1 MHGHA
6 PIHLSQALPCVY
18 VHSACGEHP
27 EARTY
32 VHTSSNPANGSRLEL
47 LGKNLIDLGS
57 ICGYLSCL
65 PVQAHTTAFVD
76 PISVEFAGVR
86 VYEVPPN
93 GQGIAALLALNIL
106 KELGVVDDAKK
117 AAAAAAADK
126 AGAGESGAAT
136 AAAGGWGGE
145 AAYLH
150 RLIEVLRLAFAD
162 TRWYCADM
170 DKADVPVEE
179 LLGQRYAAERAQLFD
194 PAR

>member
-1 MHGHA
+1 M
-6 PIHLSQALPCVY
+6 
-18 VHSACGEHP
+18 
-27 EARTY
+27 
-32 VHTSSNPANGSRLEL
+32 
-47 LGKNLIDLGS
+47 
-57 ICGYLSCL
+57 
-65 PVQAHTTAFVD
+65 PVQTHTTAFVD

-117 AAAAAAADK
+117 AEGDAAAAAGEGGAK
-126 AGAGESGAAT
+126 KEGGAGVGR
-136 AAAGGWGGE
+136 GE

-170 DKADVPVEE
+170 DKAEVPVEE
-179 LLGQRYAAERAQLFD
+179 LLGQPYAAERARLFD
-194 PAR
+194 PSK

>member
-1 MHGHA
+1 M
-6 PIHLSQALPCVY
+6 
-18 VHSACGEHP
+18 
-27 EARTY
+27 
-32 VHTSSNPANGSRLEL
+32 
-47 LGKNLIDLGS
+47 
-57 ICGYLSCL
+57 
-65 PVQAHTTAFVD
+65 PVQTHTTAFVD

-117 AAAAAAADK
+117 AEGDAAAAAGEGGAK
-126 AGAGESGAAT
+126 KEGGAGAG
-136 AAAGGWGGE
+136 GGE

-170 DKADVPVEE
+170 DKAEVPVEE
-179 LLGQRYAAERAQLFD
+179 LLGQPYAAERARLFD
-194 PAR
+194 PSK

>member
-1 MHGHA
+1 M
-6 PIHLSQALPCVY
+6 
-18 VHSACGEHP
+18 
-27 EARTY
+27 
-32 VHTSSNPANGSRLEL
+32 
-47 LGKNLIDLGS
+47 
-57 ICGYLSCL
+57 
-65 PVQAHTTAFVD
+65 D

-117 AAAAAAADK
+117 AAAAAA
-126 AGAGESGAAT
+126 GAGGAKEEEG
-136 AAAGGWGGE
+136 AGGGGGE

-170 DKADVPVEE
+170 DKANVPVEE
-179 LLGQRYAAERAQLFD
+179 LLGQPYAAERARLFD